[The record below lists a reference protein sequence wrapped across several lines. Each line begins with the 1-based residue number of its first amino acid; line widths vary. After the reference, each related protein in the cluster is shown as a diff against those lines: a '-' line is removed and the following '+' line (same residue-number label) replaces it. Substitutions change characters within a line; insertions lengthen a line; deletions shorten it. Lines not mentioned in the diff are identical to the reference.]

1 MFYITAAFIAVAA
14 AMQVTSIRKIEEV
27 RRCCRGAIRS
37 RQDLLLAKGAINL
50 SMRLAIVYIAL
61 FGLFVV
67 LLALTVA
74 GGAPVGRAV
83 LNLFIFGVVTLPI
96 GLIGKRYERTIRAM
110 EVASDDPELRER
122 FESYL
127 SQWDKPK
134 LQLSD

>member
-1 MFYITAAFIAVAA
+1 MLP
-14 AMQVTSIRKIEEV
+14 
-27 RRCCRGAIRS
+27 GGIRS
-37 RQDLLLAKGAINL
+37 RQDLFLAKGAINL

-83 LNLFIFGVVTLPI
+83 LNLFIFGIVTLPI